1 VALALLMPP
10 LLGAGVDAVFAH
22 GPSWGLTAGAAAG
35 SAIAAFLAA
44 RRGALWWVVPLPVLV
59 VAAITAG
66 TGMLSGSGGKSLA
79 TELLR
84 WAVAGF
90 PAMAAAEC
98 AVLAVL
104 AVRGVRSLRS
114 RRRSDV

>member
-1 VALALLMPP
+1 MALVVPP
-10 LLGAGVDAVFAH
+10 LLGACEDAVFAN
-22 GPSWGLTAGAAAG
+22 GPGWGLTAGAAVGAVI
-35 SAIAAFLAA
+35 STILSA
-44 RRGALWWVVPLPVLV
+44 RRGALWWMVPLPVLV

-66 TGMLSGSGGKSLA
+66 AGMLSGSGGKPLT

-104 AVRGVRSLRS
+104 AVHGLQSLRA
-114 RRRSDV
+114 RRRHDA